1 MHKRLRG
8 EAWLR
13 QVAVVVLFG
22 ATVSLF
28 RDISFSHWLVFG
40 GLCLS
45 AVLVAPYRYWPA
57 LLLGEVASLAH
68 LSYICVEPMGLA
80 WALANLVPSLL
91 FVAPVAYWAREH
103 GGIFPQRGNVRM
115 GTLLLCSLV
124 VAGILTLNSLGLG
137 LLAKLPPGYPAV
149 DYSTWLARWML
160 GNYLGILT
168 ITPLAL
174 FVYQEVCLS
183 SWQELKRKFAQSRL
197 VLEVGCVLFPA
208 LVFLVWIGL
217 NSSTNA
223 QTRQIVQ
230 FAMFLPV
237 VWLALRHGWHG
248 AAVGGT
254 AASFGI
260 LALMPHRYDI
270 DTIQAEILIAFVIS
284 TMLLMGARIAVL
296 DRSTRTERE
305 DLRLALALAQRNA
318 QMGEMQ
324 LRMTSQTLEQIGLAV
339 HSVCMTMTNRFRL
352 PHTAVEDRSYQHL
365 ALNAKDQLF
374 GLADSLY
381 PVAWQEKGLSSALRE
396 GQIPRVLD
404 KAGIKYWCDL
414 RSPLNRLSPA
424 LHLAIYRLVCDAI
437 AEHCA
442 KRTVSEIGIRLRS
455 GEHQGRRWV
464 MMKLSF
470 CNEPAAM
477 KGVRWDQL
485 LPQILPAGSGRGFH
499 SIEDRAATFEGRARQ
514 RTLPLETRIS
524 VLLLDPQTSGMT
536 LRESAWTRVS

>member
-13 QVAVVVLFG
+13 QVAVVVLYG
-22 ATVSLF
+22 TAVSLF
-28 RDISFSHWLVFG
+28 RDISISHWLVLG

-45 AVLVAPYRYWPA
+45 ALLITPYRYWTA
-57 LLLGEVASLAH
+57 LLLGEMASLAH
-68 LSYICVEPMGLA
+68 FSYLFVDRMGVA
-80 WALANLVPSLL
+80 WALANLVPSLML
-91 FVAPVAYWAREH
+91 IAPVAYWARE
-103 GGIFPQRGNVRM
+103 RGRLFSQVHNVRM
-115 GTLLLCSLV
+115 GTLLLCALLIAS
-124 VAGILTLNSLGLG
+124 ILTLNSLGLVMT
-137 LLAKLPPGYPAV
+137 ATLPSGYPTL
-149 DYSTWLARWML
+149 DYASLSAKWLL

-168 ITPLAL
+168 ITPLTL
-174 FVYQEVCLS
+174 FIYQEISHSNWVDI
-183 SWQELKRKFAQSRL
+183 KRKIAQSRL
-197 VLEVGCVLFPA
+197 ALEIVGVLLPS
-208 LVFLVWIGL
+208 LVFLIWIGL
-217 NSSTNA
+217 NASTTTP

-254 AASFGI
+254 SASVAI

-296 DRSTRTERE
+296 DRSTKTEHE
-305 DLRLALALAQRNA
+305 DLRLALALAQRNV
-318 QMGEMQ
+318 QLGEMQ
-324 LRMTSQTLEQIGLAV
+324 LRMTSQTLEQIGIAV

-352 PHTAVEDRSYQHL
+352 PQTSIEERDYQHR

-414 RSPLNRLSPA
+414 RNPLSHLSPA

-437 AEHCA
+437 AEHCV
-442 KRTVSEIGIRLRS
+442 KRTVNEIGIRLRC
-455 GEHQGRRWV
+455 GEHQGRRWIV
-464 MMKLSF
+464 LKLSF
-470 CNEPAAM
+470 RNDPEAI
-477 KGVRWDQL
+477 KRVRWDQL
-485 LPQILPAGSGRGFH
+485 LPQVLPAGSGRGFL
-499 SIEDRAATFEGRARQ
+499 SIQDRAATFEGKARQ
-514 RTLPLETRIS
+514 RTSPLENRIS
-524 VLLLDPQTSGMT
+524 ALLLDPVTSG
-536 LRESAWTRVS
+536 VSLH